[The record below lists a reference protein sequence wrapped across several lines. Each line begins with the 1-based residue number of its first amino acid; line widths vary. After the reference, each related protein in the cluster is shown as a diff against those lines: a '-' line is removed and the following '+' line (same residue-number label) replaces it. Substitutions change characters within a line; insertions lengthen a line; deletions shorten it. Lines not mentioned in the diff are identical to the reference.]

1 MSVSALAKRPVAL
14 LVLAA
19 IAAFV
24 TSVAYKAL
32 RAPFAVEDFPDS
44 LYVKVERIPAIFT
57 VHMVAGGLALLLVP
71 LAILLSERPRWHRP
85 VARIAALDIAIAG
98 VTAFPVALVVPV
110 TQVSAAGFCAQ
121 GLAWLVL
128 LTAGIVFIRRK
139 QPARHRACMLMLAAV
154 TSGAVFFRVYLALW
168 AMFGSLR
175 WFEEFYALD
184 AWVAWL
190 IPLALTAFLLKR
202 AGGFPA
208 NRR

>member
-1 MSVSALAKRPVAL
+1 MAVSTLMKRPIGWL
-14 LVLAA
+14 LVAA

-32 RAPFAVEDFPDS
+32 LAPFAVEDFPDS
-44 LYVKVERIPAIFT
+44 LYVKVERIPLIFT
-57 VHMVAGGLALLLVP
+57 VHMVTGGLALLLVP
-71 LAILLSERPRWHRP
+71 LAIALSNRPRWHRP

-98 VTAFPVALVVPV
+98 ITAFPVALVVPV
-110 TQVSAAGFCAQ
+110 TRVSAAGFSAQ

-128 LTAGIVFIRRK
+128 LAMGIVFIRRRNI
-139 QPARHRACMLMLAAV
+139 ARHRECMLLLAAV

-168 AMFGSLR
+168 AIFGSLR

-184 AWVAWL
+184 AWIAWL
-190 IPLALTAFLLKR
+190 IPLGVMAFLIKR
-202 AGGFPA
+202 AGGFAA